1 MVWSLIFSPHCLKA
15 SCFNE
20 ISSLGNHISPRPLER
35 TLRPLEQHIA
45 IKNKKELLAI
55 VMLTSWERIVGVAK
69 VHIVWGVFAV
79 FLLFQYI
86 M

>member
-20 ISSLGNHISPRPLER
+20 ISSLGNHIFPRPL
-35 TLRPLEQHIA
+35 LEQHIA

-55 VMLTSWERIVGVAK
+55 VMHTSWERIVGVAK